1 MNRTDRLYAIVEELR
16 AVAPRPRSA
25 TWLATR
31 FEVSA
36 RTIERDVSALQQS
49 GTPIWAEPGR
59 TGGYCLDASRT
70 LPPINLTPSEAVA
83 IAVALEST
91 TGTPF
96 ALAALSAARK
106 VVAAMNEGDSRAARE
121 LVGRIHVL
129 GAWDDGTRGG
139 GSGAGPGR
147 PEVSRP
153 SGETPDPA
161 PAAPVSTGPAPAA
174 PVPVAPVPA
183 APVPSV
189 IADALTA
196 GRVLRIGYRDKHGAL
211 SSRDIEPVGYVGN
224 QGQWYLVAWCRLR
237 EGIRAFR
244 VDRIA
249 SSVATAEVPEP
260 RAFGP
265 DDLVIPYGQVRRLSL

>member
-25 TWLATR
+25 HWLAAR

-36 RTIERDVSALQQS
+36 RTIERDVSALQQA

-70 LPPINLTPSEAVA
+70 LPPINLTPSEAAA

-91 TGTPF
+91 AGTPF
-96 ALAALSAARK
+96 ALAARSAARK
-106 VVAAMNEGDSRAARE
+106 LVAAMNAGDSVAARE

-129 GAWDDGTRGG
+129 GPWDGETRGG
-139 GSGAGPGR
+139 GGGAGLERPQTSRTRGGRGDAGPERPQTSGPG
-147 PEVSRP
+147 
-153 SGETPDPA
+153 GERPDPA
-161 PAAPVSTGPAPAA
+161 PAAPVPA
-174 PVPVAPVPA
+174 
-183 APVPSV
+183 V

-244 VDRIA
+244 VDRIE

-260 RAFGP
+260 RALGP
-265 DDLVIPYGQVRRLSL
+265 DDLVIPYGEVRRLSL